1 MEEGTF
7 AENVC
12 IIMSMIISAVDP
24 IATLDYLCT
33 MDEHQY
39 LERKGIDERGI
50 TPGKVADELV
60 GMLNADGGIL
70 VLGISDDGVVQD
82 LNTLDPAL
90 LLRYEKIMQ
99 EFITPPA
106 CVELEK
112 LVCEDGELVFLY
124 HVAQDYENLYER
136 KENHNVYKRIADSNF
151 GPLDNDE
158 IDKLRHD
165 KNLRKYEDQEC
176 SGFDMSSDLDVDL
189 LEQYREKIN
198 YKGSPEELLIKRN
211 LAVENKHGD
220 IVVRNSAVLL
230 FARDPDK
237 YIPSAYLRY
246 LRYNGLHE
254 KTGKNFNVTKDI
266 RVEGGIPR
274 IIDETRKL
282 LNASLDD
289 YYFLDSRT
297 GRFLRVSEYPED
309 AWLEGI
315 VNALFHRS
323 YNLQGNCIYLRHFD
337 DRLEISNSGPLP
349 AQVTVENI
357 KRQRFSRNSRIGRVL
372 HELGYVRELNEG
384 VKRIYDVMEESM
396 LAEPKYTDSDNIVQ
410 LILENKVSTH
420 KSTIPDDTMQYISTY
435 WTNFSETER
444 LIVEKLSRDQEA
456 TIDELSDFCGVT
468 GTSVRNNLKSF
479 IVSGYIVKDSNKLRD
494 RNAKYRFRKNNDD

>member
-1 MEEGTF
+1 M
-7 AENVC
+7 N
-12 IIMSMIISAVDP
+12 MITSAIDP
-24 IATLDYLCT
+24 VATLEYLCT
-33 MDEHQY
+33 TDEHQY
-39 LERKGIDERGI
+39 LERKGVDERGMA
-50 TPGKVADELV
+50 PGKVADELV

-70 VLGISDDGVVQD
+70 ALGISDDGIVQD
-82 LNTLDPAL
+82 LRELDAAL

-106 CVELEK
+106 CIELEK
-112 LVCEDGELVFLY
+112 LVCEDGKLVFLY

-136 KENHNVYKRIADSNF
+136 KDNHKVYKRIADSNF

-176 SGFDMSSDLDVDL
+176 PSFDISTDLDIDL
-189 LEQYREKIN
+189 LEQYRQKIG
-198 YKGSPEELLIKRN
+198 YKGTHEELLIKRN
-211 LAVENKHGD
+211 LAVENRYGD
-220 IVVRNSAVLL
+220 LVVRNSAVLL
-230 FARDPDK
+230 FALDPDK

-246 LRYNGLHE
+246 LRYNGSYE

-289 YYFLDSRT
+289 YYFLDSKT

-309 AWLEGI
+309 AWLEGV

-323 YNLQGNCIYLRHFD
+323 YNLQGNCMYLKHFD

-357 KRQRFSRNSRIGRVL
+357 RRQRFSRNSRIGRVL
-372 HELGYVRELNEG
+372 TEMGYVRELNEG

-396 LAEPKYTDSDNIVQ
+396 LTEPRYIDSDNIVQ
-410 LILENKVSTH
+410 LILENKVSGH
-420 KSTIPDDTMQYISTY
+420 KSAIPDDTMQYISMR
-435 WTNFSETER
+435 WTSFAETER
-444 LIVEKLSRDQEA
+444 LIIEKLSRDQEA
-456 TIDELSDFCGVT
+456 TVDELSEFCGVT
-468 GTSVRNNLKSF
+468 EKSVRTYLNAF
-479 IVSGYIVKDSNKLRD
+479 IRSGYLVKDSEKQRD
-494 RNAKYRFRKNNDD
+494 RNAKYRFRKNNDT